1 MFSFLSVFSLFALR
15 KVYSFFLSSSFPIF
29 SFFFFWFHNLFSPS
43 FHVLAVEVLIASGGL
58 SLSRETKSTRDQQE
72 GKSNL
77 PRLNGLRGKRPGLFV
92 VRNAAFCLKHHG
104 TREDVCR
111 ASIRF
116 SPSYDAALLV
126 DSFINTSILRY
137 NNILSCVVY
146 GKMNE

>member
-1 MFSFLSVFSLFALR
+1 M
-15 KVYSFFLSSSFPIF
+15 
-29 SFFFFWFHNLFSPS
+29 
-43 FHVLAVEVLIASGGL
+43 
-58 SLSRETKSTRDQQE
+58 SRETKSTRDQQE

-146 GKMNE
+146 GKMNEQIERLLLSASNLESIFAFFSVPNYITNVTF